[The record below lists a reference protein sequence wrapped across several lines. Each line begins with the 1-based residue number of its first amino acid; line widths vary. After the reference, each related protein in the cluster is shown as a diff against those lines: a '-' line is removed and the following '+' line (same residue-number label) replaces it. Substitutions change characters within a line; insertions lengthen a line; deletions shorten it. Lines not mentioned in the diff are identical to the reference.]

1 MLSRWQMGRTP
12 SEKHIKQ
19 IMSNIRDKR

>member
-1 MLSRWQMGRTP
+1 MGRTP